1 MKKLFST
8 LGMMALVSLCLFTSC
23 KDEDVTA
30 TPQTPVV
37 VIPQVNNTDLQ
48 QAETQAEATANAQNA
63 ADVIQGILDSGAHQ
77 VGQPTTVGGVTKT
90 VFDDGTQ
97 VAQEGNKVTTTAADG
112 TQTEVTV
119 ETSYTYTVDGVTY
132 NSMDEVLA
140 ALRKKPAGTT
150 ATVVATLVQT
160 TTTIKKDANGNPVGQ
175 PNVKTETKKGDE
187 SKVTIPAAGQ
197 TVESAIAHP
206 TSIKTDTKKDV
217 DVTVQSSQSG
227 NHGGGAGTTK

>member
-37 VIPQVNNTDLQ
+37 VIPTVNNTDLQ
-48 QAETQAEATANAQNA
+48 LAETQAEATASAQALADAQAIDANATQNGN
-63 ADVIQGILDSGAHQ
+63 VITYTG
-77 VGQPTTVGGVTKT
+77 T
-90 VFDDGTQ
+90 DGST
-97 VAQEGNKVTTTAADG
+97 N
-112 TQTEVTV
+112 EVTV

-132 NSMDEVLA
+132 NSMEEVLA
-140 ALRKKPAGTT
+140 ALRKKPAGST

-175 PNVKTETKKGDE
+175 PDVKTETKKGDE

-197 TVESAIAHP
+197 TVESVIAHP

-217 DVTVQSSQSG
+217 DVTVKSSQSSS
-227 NHGGGAGTTK
+227 HGGGAGTTK

>member
-30 TPQTPVV
+30 TQTPVV
-37 VIPQVNNTDLQ
+37 VTPTVNNTDLQ
-48 QAETQAEATANAQNA
+48 LAETQAEATASAQALADAQAIDANATQNGN
-63 ADVIQGILDSGAHQ
+63 VITYTG
-77 VGQPTTVGGVTKT
+77 T
-90 VFDDGTQ
+90 DGST
-97 VAQEGNKVTTTAADG
+97 N
-112 TQTEVTV
+112 EVTV

-197 TVESAIAHP
+197 TVESVIAHP

-217 DVTVQSSQSG
+217 DVTVKSTPAGLHS
-227 NHGGGAGTTK
+227 GGAVN

>member
-37 VIPQVNNTDLQ
+37 VIPTVNNTDLQ
-48 QAETQAEATANAQNA
+48 LAETQAEADAQAIDANATQNGN
-63 ADVIQGILDSGAHQ
+63 VITYTG
-77 VGQPTTVGGVTKT
+77 T
-90 VFDDGTQ
+90 DGST
-97 VAQEGNKVTTTAADG
+97 N
-112 TQTEVTV
+112 EVTV

-132 NSMDEVLA
+132 NSMEEVLA
-140 ALRKKPAGTT
+140 ALRKKPAGST

-175 PNVKTETKKGDE
+175 PDVKTETKKGDE

-197 TVESAIAHP
+197 TVESVIAHP

-217 DVTVQSSQSG
+217 DVTVKSSQSSS
-227 NHGGGAGTTK
+227 HGGGAGTTK